1 MRTRHEIPA
10 FIICES
16 AYEGILI
23 ADIEV
28 KVRSDECLAKCT
40 AVVWGEDTYFDND
53 TSGDFR
59 SNLIDGAIPMWAV

>member
-1 MRTRHEIPA
+1 MRYLLSL
-10 FIICES
+10 FCES

-40 AVVWGEDTYFDND
+40 AVVWGEDT
-53 TSGDFR
+53 
-59 SNLIDGAIPMWAV
+59 NLIDGAIPMWAV

>member
-1 MRTRHEIPA
+1 MEALCGHAMRYLLSL
-10 FIICES
+10 FCES

-40 AVVWGEDTYFDND
+40 AVVWGEDTYF
-53 TSGDFR
+53 
-59 SNLIDGAIPMWAV
+59 

>member
-1 MRTRHEIPA
+1 MAVMQVTGVRYVEPLCGHAMRYLLSL
-10 FIICES
+10 FCES

-40 AVVWGEDTYFDND
+40 AVVWGEDTYF
-53 TSGDFR
+53 
-59 SNLIDGAIPMWAV
+59 

>member
-28 KVRSDECLAKCT
+28 KVRSDECLANAQQLCG
-40 AVVWGEDTYFDND
+40 ARIHIFDND

>member
-40 AVVWGEDTYFDND
+40 AVVWGEDTYF
-53 TSGDFR
+53 
-59 SNLIDGAIPMWAV
+59 